1 MYFTA
6 LPPSPVGRT
15 TSPGIDSPGRFDR
28 TDGLDGAGRSRAD
41 SLSRPCPCM
50 STDPS
55 PRLDATRARW
65 LAWRASGHVLS
76 PRSTSQGGTAMA
88 VKVLEL
94 HHHGI
99 RVRPDETEKSLSF
112 YRDVLGLS
120 ADAGRPSIPGI
131 PGYWVDCGN
140 DTQIH
145 IMGAEGMSRYAQ
157 GPGQDPTRLHV
168 ALAIPDVQEAK
179 TELDR
184 LGVPYW

>member
-1 MYFTA
+1 
-6 LPPSPVGRT
+6 
-15 TSPGIDSPGRFDR
+15 
-28 TDGLDGAGRSRAD
+28 
-41 SLSRPCPCM
+41 
-50 STDPS
+50 
-55 PRLDATRARW
+55 
-65 LAWRASGHVLS
+65 
-76 PRSTSQGGTAMA
+76 MA

-120 ADAGRPSIPGI
+120 ADPGRPTIPGI

-145 IMGAEGMSRYAQ
+145 IMGAEGMSRVAQ
-157 GPGQDPTRLHV
+157 GPGQDPTRFHV

-184 LGVPYW
+184 LGVKYWTIKSLVGPDLEQIFMDDPHGNLVELHQIGTCRCKQSVRKAPGTTSTSMAG

>member
-1 MYFTA
+1 
-6 LPPSPVGRT
+6 
-15 TSPGIDSPGRFDR
+15 
-28 TDGLDGAGRSRAD
+28 
-41 SLSRPCPCM
+41 
-50 STDPS
+50 
-55 PRLDATRARW
+55 
-65 LAWRASGHVLS
+65 
-76 PRSTSQGGTAMA
+76 MA

-112 YRDVLGLS
+112 YRNVLGLA
-120 ADAGRPSIPGI
+120 ADTGRPSIPGI

-145 IMGAEGMSRYAQ
+145 IMGAEGMSRVAQ
-157 GPGQDPTRLHV
+157 GPGQDPTRFHV

-184 LGVPYW
+184 LGVKYWTIKSLVGPGLEQIFMDDPHGNLVELHQIDTCRCKQSARKAPAAAAPPSMAG

>member
-1 MYFTA
+1 
-6 LPPSPVGRT
+6 
-15 TSPGIDSPGRFDR
+15 
-28 TDGLDGAGRSRAD
+28 
-41 SLSRPCPCM
+41 
-50 STDPS
+50 
-55 PRLDATRARW
+55 
-65 LAWRASGHVLS
+65 
-76 PRSTSQGGTAMA
+76 MA

-99 RVRPDETEKSLSF
+99 RVRPDETEKSLTF
-112 YRDVLGLS
+112 YRDVLGLR
-120 ADAGRPSIPGI
+120 ADAGRPNIPGI

-157 GPGQDPTRLHV
+157 APGQDPTRLHV

-184 LGVPYW
+184 LGVKYWTIKSVVGPELEQIFMDDPHGNLVELHQIGTCRCQQSARKGPQAAPTSMAG